1 MTLPDM
7 SEFSFQPWWVIL
19 TLSMGL
25 DVYVISC
32 QLRRGKKRWI
42 MKLTYTSFRRQAQ
55 IVNRMMSMTTQS
67 RLALPDLFLKLPK
80 GASYSRARPC
90 RIYWR
95 YQGRVPLQIFP
106 KGTIQ
111 ILGRY
116 ATSAMCG
123 EIRDYF
129 ITELGLSLS
138 QPQLNSCTVSCR
150 IASRLS
156 HLTSIASNQ
165 HVSNEYEL
173 FPGTLIRRPTRH
185 RRRGV
190 HLCFFS
196 NGTVIATGV
205 LSRRDAYRHIKH
217 CVKKYRLIQ

>member
-1 MTLPDM
+1 MVM
-7 SEFSFQPWWVIL
+7 HS
-19 TLSMGL
+19 
-25 DVYVISC
+25 
-32 QLRRGKKRWI
+32 
-42 MKLTYTSFRRQAQ
+42 YTTFRQDAR
-55 IVNRMMSMTTQS
+55 IVNRMMTMTTPS
-67 RLALPDLFLKLPK
+67 RLSLPDLILKLPK
-80 GASYSRARPC
+80 EASYSRARPC

-106 KGTIQ
+106 KGTVQ
-111 ILGRY
+111 ILGRFVTP
-116 ATSAMCG
+116 AVCS
-123 EIRDYF
+123 EIRDF
-129 ITELGLSLS
+129 FFTQLGLSLS
-138 QPQLNSCTVSCR
+138 RPQLNSCTVSCR
-150 IASRLS
+150 IATRLS
-156 HLTSIASNQ
+156 CLTSIPSNQ

-173 FPGTLIRRPTRH
+173 FPGTLIRRPTRY